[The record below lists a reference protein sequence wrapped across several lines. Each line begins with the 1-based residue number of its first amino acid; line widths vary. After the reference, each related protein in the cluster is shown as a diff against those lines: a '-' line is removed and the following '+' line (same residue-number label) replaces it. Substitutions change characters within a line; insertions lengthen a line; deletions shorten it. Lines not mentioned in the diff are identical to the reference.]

1 MDVLLFLKVA
11 PGVIGLAGLLTYI
24 MMRAREPDSDLEL
37 VNSVRRVRNI
47 FVVLG
52 CVALIMLSAWLILRA
67 SPPDD
72 DTSLSGLAA
81 CPYRLFAAE
90 TVADRHSPR
99 RHPAPAS

>member
-1 MDVLLFLKVA
+1 MDVMLFLKLA
-11 PGVIGLAGLLTYI
+11 PGVIGLAGLLTYS
-24 MMRAREPDSDLEL
+24 MMRAREPVPDLEL
-37 VNSVRRVRNI
+37 VNIVRRVRNI
-47 FVVLG
+47 FLPLG
-52 CVALIMLSAWLILRA
+52 CVALIMLSAWLILRP

-81 CPYRLFAAE
+81 SPYHLFAAE